1 MSGTDTAYN
10 AYDAELSVVPL
21 RVAVRVLPVAT
32 VAVAAAVVAWREHG
46 SLAAPDWL
54 PLAILV
60 ALIGAVV
67 AAAGAARRP
76 PRALVAGAAG
86 LLALA
91 AWTAVTIAWAP
102 SPAGAR
108 DEALL
113 TLLYAAVV
121 AVGGSA
127 VAGERER
134 RTAAGVVAA
143 TVGVLAAA
151 VAVDVA
157 LAAAPSSFF
166 FFGRLDAP
174 VSYVNAASALFVLAL
189 WPALVLA
196 SVRTAR
202 PVWRIGGIATGALV
216 LALAIAGQSKGTML
230 GLAVSATVVLALA
243 PGRLRL
249 LPPLVAAVV
258 PAVALAPVLTA
269 PYRSDTAHAQHGVG
283 VAALAAAALAAALG
297 AAYVAAD
304 RRIVPSAAARAI
316 AARAVALL
324 LVAAAAAGV
333 VAFAA
338 AVPSPRTW
346 ASDTWASFKHPGGGG
361 STHLTSLGSNRYDFW
376 RVALDEARAH
386 PLRGLGGRGFYSA
399 YLQHRRS
406 DETPLRAHSLYLDVL
421 SEEGLP
427 GFALLVVALGV
438 PLAAAARRRGSPAAL
453 AATGGVVSFLAHAAV
468 DWIWTVPVVGIVALL
483 LLGVAASPDRDE
495 PLPRRASLAAAA
507 AGVAAAALAFAP
519 PWLAHRYVAAADLAT
534 ARRLDPLSLDADW
547 AAWRLA
553 TTPAARA
560 AALERA
566 RRQEPTSV
574 AVLYQLGLAEE
585 AAGRRAAAH
594 AAFARAL
601 ELDPREAS
609 VRDAVRRT
617 AR

>member
-1 MSGTDTAYN
+1 M
-10 AYDAELSVVPL
+10 PL
-21 RVAVRVLPVAT
+21 RVAARVLPVG
-32 VAVAAAVVAWREHG
+32 AVAAATAVVAWREHG

-54 PLAILV
+54 PLAVLV
-60 ALIGAVV
+60 ALIGAV
-67 AAAGAARRP
+67 AAGAGAARRP
-76 PRALVAGAAG
+76 PRALVAGCLG

-91 AWTAVTIAWAP
+91 AWTAVSIAWAP

-113 TLLYAAVV
+113 MLLYAAVL
-121 AVGGSA
+121 AVGGGV

-134 RTAAGVVAA
+134 RAAVGVVAA

-157 LAAAPSSFF
+157 LAAAPASFF

-196 SVRTAR
+196 AVRTAR
-202 PVWRIGGIATGALV
+202 PLWRTGGIATGGLV
-216 LALAIAGQSKGTML
+216 LALAVAGQSKGAML
-230 GLAVSATVVLALA
+230 GLAVSSVVVLALA

-249 LPPLVAAVV
+249 LPPLVAAAA
-258 PAVALAPVLTA
+258 PAVALARFLTA
-269 PYRSDTAHAQHGVG
+269 PYRTGTAHAQHGVG
-283 VAALAAAALAAALG
+283 VAALAAAALAAVLG

-304 RRIVPSAAARAI
+304 RRIEPSRAARA
-316 AARAVALL
+316 AAGRAVALL
-324 LVAAAAAGV
+324 LVAAVAAGA
-333 VAFAA
+333 VAFVA

-346 ASDTWASFKHPGGGG
+346 AADTWASFKHPGGGG
-361 STHLTSLGSNRYDFW
+361 ATHLTSLGSNRYDFW

-386 PLRGLGGRGFYSA
+386 PLRGLGGRGFYNA

-421 SEEGLP
+421 SEEGVP
-427 GFALLVVALGV
+427 GLALLVLALGL

-453 AATGGVVSFLAHAAV
+453 AATGAVASFLTHAAV
-468 DWIWTVPVVGIVALL
+468 DWIWTVPVVGIVAVL
-483 LLGVAASPDRDE
+483 LLGVGASPDRDD
-495 PLPRRASLAAAA
+495 PLPRRTSLAAAA
-507 AGVAAAALAFAP
+507 AGLAAALAFAP
-519 PWLAHRYVAAADLAT
+519 PWLAHRYVAASDLAT
-534 ARRLDPLSLDADW
+534 ARRLDPLSLEPDW

-560 AALERA
+560 AALEPA

-585 AAGRRAAAH
+585 ASGRRAAAH
-594 AAFARAL
+594 AAFVRAL

-617 AR
+617 RR